1 MPGWASRLFFTSS
14 AGTLVPMMP
23 ILAWCRDRLAEFRRL
38 GFPGTGSPAA
48 PEVPRVVITKDLVS
62 HEAYLL
68 AEADGFRQHPDE
80 YWYQALVRLSTDA
93 PAVSA
98 P

>member
-1 MPGWASRLFFTSS
+1 ML
-14 AGTLVPMMP
+14 P
-23 ILAWCRDRLAEFRRL
+23 ILSWCRARLAELRCL
-38 GFPGTGSPAA
+38 AFPGTA
-48 PEVPRVVITKDLVS
+48 PEVPRVVITKDLVA

-68 AEADGFRQHPDE
+68 AEADGFRKHPDE

-93 PAVSA
+93 PPDA